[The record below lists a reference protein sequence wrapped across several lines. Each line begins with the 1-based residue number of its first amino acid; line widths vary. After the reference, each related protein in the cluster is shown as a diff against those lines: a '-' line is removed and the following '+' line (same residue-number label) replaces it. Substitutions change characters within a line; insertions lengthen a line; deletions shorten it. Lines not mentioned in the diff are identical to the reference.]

1 MSAKPTCAC
10 CGSARVTAGAASI
23 VRVGSREIV
32 RTVVF
37 CQACGHAD
45 VRDTPRLLWS
55 GRA

>member
-23 VRVGSREIV
+23 VRVGSRELV
-32 RTVVF
+32 RTIVF

-55 GRA
+55 GRG